1 MMSSRFDRATRPATV
16 AVVGCGFSGTMV
28 ALNLVRQ
35 GPNSLRILLFERS
48 DRLARGTAYGASS
61 PSHLLNVPARL
72 MSAWP
77 EEPDH
82 FLNWLRGRDLAFEP
96 GSFAPRKLY
105 GDYLEELL
113 HDAATRHGQRL
124 VPIRTEIIDLI
135 EKPREKSPCSPEMR
149 LGSKPTLLCLR
160 WVTPGHRTRS
170 PCRHRRSR
178 LGPIST
184 IPGMMIPW

>member
-1 MMSSRFDRATRPATV
+1 MMTSRVDHATRPASV

-28 ALNLVRQ
+28 ALNLARQ
-35 GPNSLRILLFERS
+35 APNSLRILIFERS

-77 EEPDH
+77 DEPDH
-82 FLNWLRGRDLAFEP
+82 FLNWLRGRDPLFEP

-113 HDAATRHGQRL
+113 RDAATRHRQRL
-124 VPIRTEIIDLI
+124 VPIGTEIIDLI
-135 EKPREKSPCSPEMR
+135 EKTSGEI
-149 LGSKPTLLCLR
+149 TLL
-160 WVTPGHRTRS
+160 
-170 PCRHRRSR
+170 SR
-178 LGPIST
+178 DG
-184 IPGMMIPW
+184 